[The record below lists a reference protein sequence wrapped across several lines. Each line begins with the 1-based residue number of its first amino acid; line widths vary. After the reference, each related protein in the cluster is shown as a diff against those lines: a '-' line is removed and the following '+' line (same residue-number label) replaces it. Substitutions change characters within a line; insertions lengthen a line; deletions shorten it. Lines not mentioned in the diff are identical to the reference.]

1 MRGVL
6 SPLSGIIC
14 EVIIFNSVGLGNFT
28 VVREKSG
35 NFRNLWL
42 LQPLLKLNHTTMES
56 GDMLP

>member
-42 LQPLLKLNHTTMES
+42 LQPLLKLYHTTMES